1 MLGPAVFPQVSN
13 ITERKKNSLRSSD
26 PGKKQSFPCEQN
38 EFCFQVSSSIR
49 YAASSVLSVQN
60 VKKAKKK
67 ERKKSLQGN
76 GLLHRPGARAFAG
89 AQSAAE
95 AHGRGTARAAGE
107 QLQLSLLILATA
119 VSPFP
124 QTQFTA
130 RVGREMPRPK
140 TRNKN
145 KPHL

>member
-60 VKKAKKK
+60 VKKARKK

-76 GLLHRPGARAFAG
+76 GLLHGPGARAFAG